1 MPWPLY
7 VRDGTI
13 QKGSVHQARCKAEA
27 RLLLTSASLPFLL
40 GKLHDSSI
48 VGPIRKAAAAG
59 QNGFLHSLP
68 ARLLLIDW
76 NMSS

>member
-1 MPWPLY
+1 MPWPLC

-40 GKLHDSSI
+40 GKLRDNSI
-48 VGPIRKAAAAG
+48 VGPI
-59 QNGFLHSLP
+59 
-68 ARLLLIDW
+68 
-76 NMSS
+76 